1 MEPESAKL
9 GSARETPLGL
19 NRNHSNICKFSR
31 LDDPAYQE
39 AVGPNLQSMAENA
52 RSRYV
57 QCNHDAIENH
67 GKLVVLTKNRI
78 GGRKASRSR
87 LMMVAIGSRSRRP
100 VLHASSIAGAP
111 PSVIGLS
118 GRNHWV
124 NRFPR
129 CEPFIGRED
138 LMNDICEMWNKWD
151 SPMPRRISL
160 SGNGS
165 VGYEFFQSIRSA
177 SKTSQVHTVANFGI
191 VRPS

>member
-52 RSRYV
+52 RSRHV

-67 GKLVVLTKNRI
+67 GKLIVPMENRI
-78 GGRKASRSR
+78 GSRKASRSR
-87 LMMVAIGSRSRRP
+87 LMTVAIESGSRRP

-111 PSVIGLS
+111 PSLIGLS

-129 CEPFIGRED
+129 CEPFIGRDD
-138 LMNDICEMWNKWD
+138 LMNDICEMWNEWD
-151 SPMPRRISL
+151 SPLPRRISL
-160 SGNGS
+160 SGTGS
-165 VGYEFFQSIRSA
+165 VGYGFVLSPQGACE
-177 SKTSQVHTVANFGI
+177 TSQFDQWLI
-191 VRPS
+191 LE